1 MLASLPTQE
10 RSKQDFAAVG
20 EVAVRRL
27 AEAHGVSFGS
37 GLLLP
42 LLGVAI
48 ALVVGGGV
56 VLLLRARRSQPHT

>member
-1 MLASLPTQE
+1 M
-10 RSKQDFAAVG
+10 
-20 EVAVRRL
+20 RRL
-27 AEAHGVSFGS
+27 AEAHGVSYGS

-56 VLLLRARRSQPHT
+56 VLLLRVRRSRPHT